1 MNIYLGVSA
10 DCAADGG
17 GVTCN
22 HTPVHQGCCE
32 LRGSVHVHLFEG
44 CTVVVQT
51 WTDTQRSQLLLEKQT
66 HTQSVVVLQRGEEEY
81 ELLQLLDKCKEIR

>member
-10 DCAADGG
+10 DRAADGG
-17 GVTCN
+17 GVTCD

-32 LRGSVHVHLFEG
+32 LGRSVHVHLFEG
-44 CTVVVQT
+44 CTVEVQT
-51 WTDTQRSQLLLEKQT
+51 WTDTQRSQLFLDKQT
-66 HTQSVVVLQRGEEEY
+66 HTQRGEEEN